1 MDATPPVKAAHRG
14 EQGAT
19 LGDGHAP

>member
-1 MDATPPVKAAHRG
+1 MDATPPVKAAHGG

-19 LGDGHAP
+19 LGNGHAP